1 MKKRRQR
8 RRRGVSVYIARHS
21 SGRQVV
27 MQPTRA
33 SSLIGTIDVLAV
45 IEITGHTSCCEGG
58 VEGE

>member
-1 MKKRRQR
+1 M
-8 RRRGVSVYIARHS
+8 SVYIARHS